1 MISSKSTRT
10 LPADSSANQGEDERR
25 LVPVWKG
32 FLHEFRNHLTVLM
45 AATSDLRADVLP
57 PLSPEVDMAISEA
70 ERTVAGLTSL
80 ATLMDASM
88 LNAEPLI
95 ARLGEVVDRAVRL
108 AAPFAGRRAS
118 ITTNGPRDTGVRN
131 QGSALE
137 SLLAVLIVEAACS
150 QEAARAP
157 DLAGPA
163 ASPRVRIDAEV
174 GRQGIAIEV
183 TGDGSRLDPSSWRL
197 DLAAELAMKLDATL
211 TAHPDGGAYVVQ
223 LR

>member
-10 LPADSSANQGEDERR
+10 LPADSSANQGEDSRR

-45 AATSDLRADVLP
+45 GATSDLRAEVP
-57 PLSPEVDMAISEA
+57 PAVSPEVDVAICEA

-80 ATLMDASM
+80 ATVMDASM
-88 LNAEPLI
+88 LNTEPLI

-108 AAPFAGRRAS
+108 AVPFVGRRAS
-118 ITTNGPRDTGVRN
+118 ITTNGPRDLGVRN
-131 QGSALE
+131 RGSALE
-137 SLLAVLIVEAACS
+137 SLLAVLIVELARS
-150 QEAARAP
+150 QDTTRSS
-157 DLAGPA
+157 DLASPA

-174 GRQGIAIEV
+174 GRHGIAIEV
-183 TGDGSRLDPSSWRL
+183 VGDGSRLDSSSWRL
-197 DLAAELAMKLDATL
+197 DLATELAMKLDATL
-211 TAHPDGGAYVVQ
+211 TAHPDIGAYVVQ